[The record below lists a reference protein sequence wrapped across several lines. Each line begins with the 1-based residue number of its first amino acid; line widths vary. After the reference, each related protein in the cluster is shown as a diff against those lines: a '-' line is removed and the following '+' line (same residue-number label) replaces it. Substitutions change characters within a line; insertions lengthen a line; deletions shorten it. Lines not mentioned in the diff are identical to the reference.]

1 MIFMTGKLTDT
12 YSDIVS
18 GDQTFSSN
26 NIFTASY
33 TTDYYISMNCP
44 SHKAGDGGD
53 GKGTSY
59 LNGSAGSG
67 GGGGGGRSSGPFV
80 VKTSTPIHLTKGQIV
95 RITANEELIAFG
107 SYISVATGTK
117 AKNGSDGQ
125 SGVGNYA
132 PNPSGGAGGA
142 GEGSHVI
149 STSLQYVVSGN
160 SSGTSGTA
168 GSDGGRYN
176 GSRPSGGSGGN
187 YGGGKGGN
195 GANWDNDP
203 TEGSTGAARLLP
215 SLKVSWY
222 APDDIIKEDLEYIT
236 TDGSQ
241 YIDTGINPVEDWLSL
256 EMTVEPFSSETAAF
270 FGSRESAGGIS
281 FCLWLMNE
289 SSIRSD
295 WSDSTLT
302 DSINTQQLLAIQI
315 SNGYQTWVVGE
326 SGDIGLTHLG
336 SDFALNNNLFLLGC
350 NQNDGPD
357 GRNLVANFYGCKI
370 YGWGGELIRDYIPVL
385 DITGAACLYDNVQKQ
400 FIYPATGNSFT
411 AGPLKL

>member
-1 MIFMTGKLTDT
+1 MIFMTGKLTDN
-12 YSDIVS
+12 YSDVIS
-18 GDQTFSSN
+18 GNESFSSN
-26 NIFTASY
+26 GIFIAPYSTN
-33 TTDYYISMNCP
+33 YYISMNCP

-80 VKTSTPIHLTKGQIV
+80 VKTSTPIHLTKGQTV

-107 SYISVATGTK
+107 NYISVATGTR

-125 SGVGNYA
+125 SGVGSYHNS
-132 PNPSGGAGGA
+132 PKGGAGGA
-142 GEGSHVI
+142 GEGNHVI
-149 STSLQYVVSGN
+149 STSLQYAVSGN

-168 GSDGGRYN
+168 GSDGGRYS
-176 GSRPSGGSGGN
+176 GSRPSGGSGGS
-187 YGGGKGGN
+187 YGGGNGGR
-195 GANWDNDP
+195 GADWDNEP
-203 TEGSTGAARLLP
+203 TEGSSGATRLLP

-222 APDDIIKEDLEYIT
+222 APDDVIKTDLEYIT

-241 YIDTGINPVEDWLSL
+241 YIDTGINPVGDSL
-256 EMTVEPFSSETAAF
+256 TIEMTVKPLSSETAAF
-270 FGSRESAGGIS
+270 FGSRENVGGIS

-302 DSINTQQLLAIQI
+302 DNINTQQLLQI
-315 SNGYQTWVVGE
+315 EIFNGFQTNVMGGL
-326 SGDIGLTHLG
+326 GDIGLSHIG
-336 SDFALNNNLFLLGC
+336 SSFELNNNLFLLGC

-357 GRNLVANFYGCKI
+357 GRNLAANFYSCKI
-370 YGWGGELIRDYIPVL
+370 YGESGELIRDYIPVL
-385 DITGAACLYDNVQKQ
+385 DITETACLYDNVQKQ
-400 FIYPATGNSFT
+400 FVYPATGNNFA
-411 AGPLKL
+411 AGPLKS